1 MDLMVSIL
9 CGAARGLILAGLAR
23 LITGWQE

>member
-1 MDLMVSIL
+1 MDPMVSIL
-9 CGAARGLILAGLAR
+9 CGAARGRILAGLTR